1 LNVTKTLVSYLG
13 GSAGDMITASL
24 NMIELSFVDKVYV
37 TTNNF
42 SIKDQQ
48 LDNITDIG
56 KFLAQTPMT
65 YISTH
70 AFDLILDSTLNWMSL
85 QVTDPDVSHICIL
98 RQMQLQR
105 LRIKSDPNST
115 WYKIVSGLCKK
126 KKYYNAANFWFKKSY
141 DHWMSDMQYRIQVDA
156 RVPKSFCLDHLFT
169 NKFVSEWEKKMPE
182 FDLSML
188 KANHACWLEKNQPA
202 QWTMQST
209 ICTMAEKLSLMEWN
223 QPEGTI
229 ICHA

>member
-1 LNVTKTLVSYLG
+1 
-13 GSAGDMITASL
+13 MITASL

-37 TTNNF
+37 TTKDF
-42 SIKDQQ
+42 SMKDKQ

-65 YISTH
+65 YTSTH
-70 AFDLILDSTLNWMSL
+70 EFDLLLDYNGNWISL
-85 QVTDPDVSHICIL
+85 IVTDPDVSHICIL

-105 LRIKSDPNST
+105 LRIKSDPNSI
-115 WYKIVSGLCKK
+115 WYKIVRGLCNK
-126 KKYYNAANFWFKKSY
+126 KKYYSAANFWFKKSH

-169 NKFVSEWEKKMPE
+169 NKFVDEWAKKMPE

-188 KANHACWLEKNQPA
+188 QANHACWLEKNQPD

-209 ICTMAEKLSLMEWN
+209 IGAMAEKLSLMEWN

>member
-1 LNVTKTLVSYLG
+1 
-13 GSAGDMITASL
+13 MITASL

-48 LDNITDIG
+48 LDNITDIR

-70 AFDLILDSTLNWMSL
+70 AFDLILDSTLNWISL

-126 KKYYNAANFWFKKSY
+126 KKYYNA
-141 DHWMSDMQYRIQVDA
+141 
-156 RVPKSFCLDHLFT
+156 L
-169 NKFVSEWEKKMPE
+169 KM
-182 FDLSML
+182 
-188 KANHACWLEKNQPA
+188 
-202 QWTMQST
+202 
-209 ICTMAEKLSLMEWN
+209 
-223 QPEGTI
+223 I
-229 ICHA
+229 I